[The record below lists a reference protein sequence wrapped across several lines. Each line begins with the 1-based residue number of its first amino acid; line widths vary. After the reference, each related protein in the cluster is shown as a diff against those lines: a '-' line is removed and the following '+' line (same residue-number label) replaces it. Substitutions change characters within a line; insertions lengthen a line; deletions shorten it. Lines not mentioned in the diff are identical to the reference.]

1 MGLNTVSYTNK
12 CLTEAVSR
20 LADKMAIDGYKLV
33 ANHCYTDVN
42 GKPLY
47 YKLRFKHPETGEKRL
62 RPLSLHGDR
71 WLQKEPAWPS
81 GASRPLYRLDEL
93 FRREHERVVVVEGE
107 QKVDALLQQ
116 GVLAT
121 TSGGAQSAR
130 NADWSPLA
138 GRDVLIWPDNDDAG
152 SGYAR
157 AVCRALGHQS
167 RSTAVLEVNALS
179 LPPKGDVVD
188 WLPHHPKANAD
199 TIWALPKQ
207 ESEVEAAALVLQH
220 PHLPV
225 DYLLGAEGLWAL
237 SRGAEDE
244 DQHATRTWLSA
255 PLRVIAKSRSTH
267 QHDWGRLIEWVDDDG
282 VVHQRS
288 VPMGLLESDPTSVR
302 AELASRGLHMASSQ
316 RAKAL
321 LVDYIK
327 FVPTEDR
334 VRCVDAPGWVGDQYC
349 TPAGSLGQGPERCV
363 LMADTAAA
371 TDWSQAG
378 SVKSWREHVASRA
391 RGNSRLVFGISAAF
405 AGPLLELTG
414 VESGGF
420 HLRGGSAIGKSTILK
435 AAASVWGHPRQR
447 VQPWRAT
454 ANGLEGVAMAHND
467 ATLMLDELGQC
478 DPLQAGEAAYM
489 LSNGSGKLRGS
500 RHGGSKPVAHW
511 RTLVLSSGEVNLSDL
526 LAQAQRQAKAGQ
538 VLRMGDID
546 ADAGAG
552 HGAFEHLHG
561 LPDART
567 LALALDEACQ
577 GNHGATGWAWL
588 GYLVSH
594 RSELRAQLAQRL
606 SITERAIHTGLLDPQ
621 PGRVLRR
628 FALVAAAGELATE
641 AGLTGWTAGE
651 ATRSAQGCFES
662 WWQAHRKA
670 PVLDGKALT
679 DRLAAWLRTEGPS
692 RIECWELKLRRGI
705 FQPVGYYR
713 EGKAQYC
720 IEPTALLAALRLDVA
735 PSVLEKALRDGGVL
749 IVATDGRPTHNVR
762 LPGGSQNRRM
772 YLIPGTL
779 CPWISDRT

>member
-1 MGLNTVSYTNK
+1 VDLNTVFFTDK
-12 CLTEAVSR
+12 RLTEAVKR
-20 LADKMAIDGYKLV
+20 LADKMAIDGYNLV
-33 ANHCYTDVN
+33 AHHCYTDIS
-42 GKPLY
+42 GRPLY

-71 WLQKEPAWPS
+71 WQQKEPAWPNS
-81 GASRPLYRLDEL
+81 TSRPLYRLDEL
-93 FRREHERVVVVEGE
+93 SRREGERVVVVEGE
-107 QKVDALLQQ
+107 LKVDALLQQ

-138 GRDVLIWPDNDDAG
+138 GRAVLIWPDNDDAG

-157 AVCRALGHQS
+157 AVCRALGHKAHS
-167 RSTAVLEVNALS
+167 MAVLNVDALN

-188 WLPHHPKANAD
+188 WLPQHPTANAD

-207 ESEVEAAALVLQH
+207 ESEVESAAPVLQH

-225 DYLLGAEGLWAL
+225 DYLLDAEGLWAL
-237 SRGAEDE
+237 GRGAEDE

-255 PLRVIAKSRSTH
+255 PLKVIAKSRSTH
-267 QHDWGRLIEWVDDDG
+267 QQDWGRLIEWVDDDG

-288 VPMGLLESDPTSVR
+288 VPMGLLESDPTTVR
-302 AELASRGLHMASSQ
+302 AELASRGLHMASAQ

-334 VRCVDAPGWVGDQYC
+334 VRCVEAPGWLGDQYC
-349 TPAGSLGQGPERCV
+349 TPAGSLGQGSERSV

-378 SVKSWREHVASRA
+378 SEKSWRAHVASRA
-391 RGNSRLVFGISAAF
+391 PGNSRLVFGISAAF

-435 AAASVWGHPRQR
+435 AAASIWGHPRRR

-454 ANGLEGVAMAHND
+454 ANGLEGVALAHND
-467 ATLMLDELGQC
+467 ATLILDELGQC

-489 LSNGSGKLRGS
+489 LANGSGKLRGS
-500 RHGGSKPVAHW
+500 RHGGSRPVAQW

-526 LAQAQRQAKAGQ
+526 LVQAQRQAKAGQ

-552 HGAFEHLHG
+552 HGAFEQLHG

-577 GNHGATGWAWL
+577 ENHGATGWAWL
-588 GYLVSH
+588 EYLVSR

-606 SITERAIHTGLLDPQ
+606 PITERAIHTGLLDPQ

-641 AGLTGWTAGE
+641 AGLTGWEAGE
-651 ATRSAQGCFES
+651 ATRSARGCFES
-662 WWQAHRKA
+662 WWQAHRRA
-670 PVLDGKALT
+670 PVLDGKAIN
-679 DRLAAWLRTEGPS
+679 DRLAAWLKTDGPS
-692 RIECWELKLRRGI
+692 RIECWDIKLRRGI
-705 FQPVGYYR
+705 SQPVGYYR
-713 EGKAQYC
+713 GGRDQYC
-720 IEPTALLAALRLDVA
+720 IEPTALLAALRLDVT
-735 PSVLEKALRDGGVL
+735 PVVPEKALREAGAL

-762 LPGGSQNRRM
+762 PPGASQNTRM
-772 YLIPGTL
+772 YVIPGTL
-779 CPWISDRT
+779 CSWAPGRT